1 MDIRSVDLETR
12 AEQSDHAALRLWLR
26 LLTCTNLVEHSVR
39 ARLRTDFGSTLPR
52 FDLMAQLERAS
63 EGLRMSELSQRMM
76 VTGGN
81 ITALTEQLQS
91 EGLIE
96 RLSDPVD
103 RRVTRVS
110 LTQTGRKRFS
120 EMATAH
126 EHWVGELTNKLS
138 REDAKQLFE
147 LLGKLKLSVQSAQT
161 DEAKPQ

>member
-1 MDIRSVDLETR
+1 MDTTSVDLETR

-26 LLTCTNLVEHSVR
+26 LLTCTNLIEHSIR
-39 ARLRTDFGSTLPR
+39 ARLRTGFGSTLPR
-52 FDLMAQLERAS
+52 FDLLAQLERAP

-96 RLSDPVD
+96 RCPDPAD

-110 LTQTGRKRFS
+110 LTAIGRRRFV
-120 EMATAH
+120 EMAKAH
-126 EHWVGELTNKLS
+126 QHWVGELTESLS
-138 REDAKQLFE
+138 QEDAKQLFK
-147 LLGKLKLSVQSAQT
+147 LLGKLKLSVQSAQSN
-161 DEAKPQ
+161 EAQPE

>member
-52 FDLMAQLERAS
+52 FDLLAQLERAS
-63 EGLRMSELSQRMM
+63 DGLRMSELSQRMM